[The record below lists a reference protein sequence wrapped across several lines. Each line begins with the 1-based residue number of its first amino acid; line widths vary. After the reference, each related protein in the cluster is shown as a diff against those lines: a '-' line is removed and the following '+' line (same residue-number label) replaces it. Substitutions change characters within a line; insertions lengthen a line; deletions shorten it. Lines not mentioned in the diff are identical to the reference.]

1 MSRLSDTEDKQEK
14 SIKSMRRA
22 RELDQEALA
31 EKLKSADS
39 TINDLTERLVK
50 GEVKRESIERKLRGS
65 LDELVNM
72 RELRDR
78 VKKCEY
84 DFERVTDTT
93 IKLTASIAESCDD
106 RTRKDSLLE
115 DKLQNL
121 ATLIN
126 SRVGKMG
133 DDLLAQGIQLTD
145 RVNQVQDTTN
155 RSIRIAENAENG
167 RRYVRN
173 LFEVSAKA
181 LRSVA
186 EARELSGCCECGD
199 ERGPGLCRES

>member
-1 MSRLSDTEDKQEK
+1 M
-14 SIKSMRRA
+14 
-22 RELDQEALA
+22 
-31 EKLKSADS
+31 
-39 TINDLTERLVK
+39 VK

-84 DFERVTDTT
+84 DHERVTDTT

-106 RTRKDSLLE
+106 RQKQDSMLN

-121 ATLIN
+121 STLVN

-145 RVNQVQDTTN
+145 RVNQVQDSTN
-155 RSIRIAENAENG
+155 RSIRIAENAEK
-167 RRYVRN
+167 RSEICEESVRD
-173 LFEVSAKA
+173 VSAKA

-186 EARELSGCCECGD
+186 ET
-199 ERGPGLCRES
+199 RESCLDAVSAATNEVRICVNKAEALGVSIE